1 MFDFSMLNDEQREA
15 VRDFDHN
22 LLILACAGSGKTR
35 TITQKIA
42 YAVSEGIYRPY
53 QILAVTFTN
62 RAAEEMRSRIAD
74 TLPDMDLSGMEM
86 RTFHSFGAYILRRFG
101 MKAGLSPSFC
111 IYDDDDS
118 LQLLSSCVKLEKKD
132 LRQVQKAISKAKDR
146 GMTPDSPGLTELLP
160 DFDLPSIFQ
169 RYEEALAASG
179 NADFAD
185 LILKS
190 TWLLENDEETRT
202 EMQRRFRMVLVDE
215 YQDSNRIQFRML
227 RALITPETRLTV
239 VGDDDQSIY
248 SFRGAD
254 IDNILTFA
262 GSFEN
267 VRAIRLEK
275 NYRSTSEILAP
286 AAALIAHNK
295 QRHKKELISAE
306 GLRGPKPSVLA
317 SADGREEGERIAD
330 LIKGFGDYD
339 NTAVLY
345 RTNAQSQIF
354 EQIFTDRKIPY
365 KVIGALRFYDRE
377 EVKDALAFLYL
388 LMNHHDTV
396 SFRRII
402 NKPSRGLGEAK
413 IAKILSYGDDL
424 MEGLRAFA
432 ASTGGAAGEGAR
444 QFLSAWDTASAS
456 LDDDE
461 NLGDILKKGL
471 ENAGL
476 YDLYNSEPDRTIRE
490 AKIGNLGAL
499 VSALSEAGS
508 GREDLIEFLEK
519 LTLDTTTL
527 GDKDPRDQ
535 PGVTLMTMHNTKGL
549 EFSRVFAVGLEDD
562 IIPGRNSEISKAEEE
577 ERRILYV
584 AMTRARRSLYLSFA
598 SRRSMWG
605 RTEYQTPS
613 RFLAEIPENL
623 LAGEVDAIKGRNRN
637 EEPEDYFGRSFSYK
651 PRTYVSSQPA
661 WAKGIGVKV
670 IKKKPEAKNAHGSFK
685 AGDRVRSR
693 EYGEGQITEITE
705 LAKDRRVLT
714 VAFKGRTAK
723 FIEAFAALEKI

>member
-1 MFDFSMLNDEQREA
+1 MIDLSILNDEQREA
-15 VRDFDHN
+15 VLDFEHN

-42 YAVSEGIYRPY
+42 YAVSEGIYKPY

-62 RAAEEMRSRIAD
+62 RAAEEMRSRVVSS
-74 TLPDMDLSGMEM
+74 LPDTDTSGMEM
-86 RTFHSFGAYILRRFG
+86 RTFHSFGAYILRRYG
-101 MKAGLSPSFC
+101 EKAGLSPSFC

-118 LQLLSSCVKLEKKD
+118 LQLLSSCVKLEKRD

-160 DFDLPSIFQ
+160 EVDLPAVFS
-169 RYEEALAASG
+169 RYEEALASSG

-190 TWLLENDEETRT
+190 TWLLENDEEVRNA
-202 EMQRRFRMVLVDE
+202 MQKRFRMVLVDE
-215 YQDSNRIQFRML
+215 YQDSNKIQFRML
-227 RALITPETRLTV
+227 RALITPATRLTV

-248 SFRGAD
+248 SFRGAE

-262 GSFEN
+262 GSFDN
-267 VRAIRLEK
+267 VRAVKLEK

-286 AAALIAHNK
+286 AAALISHNK
-295 QRHKKELISAE
+295 ERHKKDLVSAE
-306 GLRGPKPSVLA
+306 GLTGPKPSIIV
-317 SADGREEGERIAD
+317 SADGREEGERIVD

-354 EQIFTDRKIPY
+354 EQLLTDRKIPY

-388 LMNHHDTV
+388 LMNHRDTV

-402 NKPSRGLGEAK
+402 NKPARGLGEAK
-413 IAKILSYGDDL
+413 IAKILSYGEDI
-424 MEGLRAFA
+424 MEGLRLFA
-432 ASTGGAAGEGAR
+432 SSSGGAAGEGAR
-444 QFLSAWDTASAS
+444 IFLSAWDRASAS
-456 LDDDE
+456 LDDDG
-461 NLGDILKKGL
+461 NLGDILKNAL
-471 ENAGL
+471 EEVGL
-476 YDLYNSEPDRTIRE
+476 YDLYNSESDRTVRE

-508 GREDLIEFLEK
+508 GRGDLIEFLEK
-519 LTLDTTTL
+519 ITLDTTTL
-527 GDKDPRDQ
+527 GNNDPRDL

-549 EFSRVFAVGLEDD
+549 EFNRVFAVGLEDD
-562 IIPGRNSEISKAEEE
+562 IIPGRNGEMSKSEEE

-598 SRRSMWG
+598 RRRSMWG
-605 RTEYQTPS
+605 RTEYQIPS
-613 RFLAEIPENL
+613 RFLKEIPEKL
-623 LAGEVDAIKGRNRN
+623 LSGDVSSLKDRESN
-637 EEPEDYFGRSFSYK
+637 EEPEDYFGHSFAYK

-670 IKKKPEAKNAHGSFK
+670 IKKKPEAKNSSGSFHV
-685 AGDRVRSR
+685 GDKVRSK
-693 EYGEGQITEITE
+693 EYGEGEITDIKE

-714 VAFKGRTAK
+714 VVFRNRTAK